1 MQKITIDE
9 GNTSIKLALFD
20 NDILVS
26 KYNNIDLNFVKKLI
40 PKCDR
45 LILSTVKHKSNFETL
60 FLNKNFILLNKSTPL
75 PIKVL
80 YKSPTTLGNDRVAL
94 AVGAIN
100 NIPNSN
106 ILIMNIKIQNIV

>member
-45 LILSTVKHKSNFETL
+45 LYF
-60 FLNKNFILLNKSTPL
+60 
-75 PIKVL
+75 
-80 YKSPTTLGNDRVAL
+80 
-94 AVGAIN
+94 
-100 NIPNSN
+100 
-106 ILIMNIKIQNIV
+106 QQ